1 MPTARDELAATFV
14 ARTASDFKMETP
26 SVSPKSTRACDAK
39 QGRPTHIVNF
49 QMARMDPGQ
58 LPGAVK
64 FDNEKNTLPAMM
76 HGRRRSV
83 LKQIK
88 SKIFEQ
94 SVQGM
99 ICGGMLAKKSA
110 ITKNPSQTHKSL
122 KSIMRD
128 TTYKDGESKTERYPT
143 DIIPDMDEKDRATK
157 KGVYYITVILCVSFF
172 ILKTVQPFILDLSRE
187 NGVYPFRPSTA
198 IWFSRIPLVVFFYIW
213 CVLENETL
221 NNPRDWRKSI
231 PYIFVALCTVA
242 NVLAIYLTIES
253 LGSAVYSVLKNLNL
267 PFTAVLM
274 VTWARKRISIVQW
287 TCVLAITLGL
297 VIYEADV
304 LKSSSPQFGYIYVLL
319 GVVSSSCEGILLQIA
334 ASKLRDMSFIKQSFF
349 YHFYSLILSSILM
362 FGWDYNT
369 VFGEHY
375 GPFKGWSWIVAIYII
390 CIVPLVVM
398 KHAVAGLASAVV
410 VKLIVSATTVSSFM
424 LAMLALGETATLTE
438 VLSCCQICVLLVT
451 YQMGGELTEAKAV
464 LTSELKS
471 IHMSRIR
478 NVPISKSSK
487 IKIDTIMYPSTPP
500 HKGHHL
506 SISTRKRVRDDDSPR
521 GNRAHVGIAMSRGD
535 GTSPT
540 RISEN
545 RVEPP
550 FVESAH
556 HHEHT
561 PTPMA
566 VAAIHAVTHLEQMR

>member
-198 IWFSRIPLVVFFYIW
+198 IWFSRIPLVVFFYI
-213 CVLENETL
+213 CCKCPCNLSTTAFKDISFV
-221 NNPRDWRKSI
+221 NNKTKI
-231 PYIFVALCTVA
+231 
-242 NVLAIYLTIES
+242 
-253 LGSAVYSVLKNLNL
+253 
-267 PFTAVLM
+267 
-274 VTWARKRISIVQW
+274 
-287 TCVLAITLGL
+287 
-297 VIYEADV
+297 
-304 LKSSSPQFGYIYVLL
+304 
-319 GVVSSSCEGILLQIA
+319 SSSCEGILLQIA

-438 VLSCCQICVLLVT
+438 VLLCCQICVLLVT